1 MMSLARKFA
10 LPGLVKGQA
19 VTFAGRLQP
28 RPWTDRDA
36 NQRVAIEVHG
46 VELEY
51 GSKPRAAGAGDR
63 AEEVPA

>member
-1 MMSLARKFA
+1 MLSLFLRQSNRHATTA
-10 LPGLVKGQA
+10 P
-19 VTFAGRLQP
+19 VTFAGRLEP

-36 NQRVAIEVHG
+36 NLRVAIEVHG

-51 GSKPRAAGAGDR
+51 GPKPRAAGAGDR